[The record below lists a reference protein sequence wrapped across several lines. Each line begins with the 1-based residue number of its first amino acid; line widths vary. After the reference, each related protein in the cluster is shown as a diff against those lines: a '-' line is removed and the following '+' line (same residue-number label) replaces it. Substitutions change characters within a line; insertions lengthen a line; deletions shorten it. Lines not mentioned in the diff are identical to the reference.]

1 MISILTV
8 GLLLGCPKDRTG
20 TSATQDLMN
29 SIAEVDS
36 LILKMNE
43 VERRISQIESVTRAR
58 SQDEM
63 LKLESMDQVLV
74 EMANMRG
81 EMEQI
86 HFQMEQMDGTVKG
99 QQEDA
104 QFRLDW
110 LEQRAVFLENS
121 LGLTTPAPG
130 QTVDSTTS
138 VGSASNTLDS
148 GPASVQQP
156 TGIPTNEHIVKG
168 ERTVETANPEA
179 QNNIGSNIATT
190 QSPTEQT
197 QSTSTPEQ
205 LLKLAKEHLVAG
217 REEAAEAV
225 LNRLLKEHPRSSIEP
240 EVRYRLAE
248 AAFNSKNY
256 PESAR
261 RFQDVLNR
269 HPKSPFASWSLLRQ
283 GECFE
288 AMGQGENASIF
299 YNDVITEYPKSKAA
313 AEAKSKLK

>member
-1 MISILTV
+1 MISILTF

-110 LEQRAVFLENS
+110 LEQRAVLLETS
-121 LGLTTPAPG
+121 LGLNTPAPG
-130 QTVDSTTS
+130 QTVDS
-138 VGSASNTLDS
+138 NTLDS
-148 GPASVQQP
+148 GSQGVQQP
-156 TGIPTNEHIVKG
+156 TSAPKIEGAVNG
-168 ERTVETANPEA
+168 GRTVETASTET
-179 QNNIGSNIATT
+179 QNNLSSTVETT
-190 QSPTEQT
+190 QTPMPPT

-248 AAFNSKNY
+248 AAFNSKKY

-288 AMGQGENASIF
+288 AMGQAENAAIF

-313 AEAKSKLK
+313 EEAKSKL

>member
-1 MISILTV
+1 MIAILTF

-20 TSATQDLMN
+20 TSATRDLMD
-29 SIAEVDS
+29 SVAEVDS

-43 VERRISQIESVTRAR
+43 VERRIAKIENVTRAR
-58 SQDEM
+58 NQDEM

-110 LEQRAVFLENS
+110 LEQRAALLETS
-121 LGLTTPAPG
+121 LGLNTPAPG

-138 VGSASNTLDS
+138 TLPDSNTIGTVSSNLQQPIGGSAATVKAERNPVITKTETGTNLNTAIDTVATA
-148 GPASVQQP
+148 PAQ
-156 TGIPTNEHIVKG
+156 TH
-168 ERTVETANPEA
+168 
-179 QNNIGSNIATT
+179 TT
-190 QSPTEQT
+190 SSPD
-197 QSTSTPEQ
+197 Q
-205 LLKLAKEHLVAG
+205 LLKLAKDHLVAG

-248 AAFNSKNY
+248 AAFNSQNY

-288 AMGQGENASIF
+288 AMGQPDNAAIF
-299 YNDVITEYPKSKAA
+299 YNDVMTEYPKSKAA
-313 AEAKSKLK
+313 EEAKSKLK

>member
-1 MISILTV
+1 MLSLMTF

-20 TSATQDLMN
+20 VSATQDLL
-29 SIAEVDS
+29 SSVEEIDS

-43 VERRISQIESVTRAR
+43 VERRITKIESVTRAR
-58 SQDEM
+58 GQDEI
-63 LKLESMDQVLV
+63 LKLESLDQVRV

-81 EMEQI
+81 EMERLQ
-86 HFQMEQMDGTVKG
+86 FQLEQMDTTVKG

-110 LEQRAVFLENS
+110 LEQRAVQLENS
-121 LGLTTPAPG
+121 LGMSAPAPG
-130 QTVDSTTS
+130 EAVTQDKQAT
-138 VGSASNTLDS
+138 NS
-148 GPASVQQP
+148 GVPASETQTLKE
-156 TGIPTNEHIVKG
+156 TGTSDE
-168 ERTVETANPEA
+168 
-179 QNNIGSNIATT
+179 QSNIVA
-190 QSPTEQT
+190 QPQNSDASDGEQ
-197 QSTSTPEQ
+197 PEKSVKAED

-225 LNRLLKEHPRSSIEP
+225 LNRILKEFPRTEIEP

-248 AAFNSKNY
+248 AAFNNKQY

-269 HPKSPFASWSLLRQ
+269 HPASPFASWSLLRQ

-288 AMGQGENASIF
+288 AMGQTDNAAIF
-299 YNDVITEYPKSKAA
+299 YNDVISEYPKSKAA
-313 AEAKSKLK
+313 KEAKAKLKPE